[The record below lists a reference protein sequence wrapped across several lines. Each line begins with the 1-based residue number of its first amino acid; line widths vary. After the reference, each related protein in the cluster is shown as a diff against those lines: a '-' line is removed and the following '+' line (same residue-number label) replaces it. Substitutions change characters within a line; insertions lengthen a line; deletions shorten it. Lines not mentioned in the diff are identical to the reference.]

1 MLVHLADWCY
11 RRRRLVVAAWIVALL
26 GSIALAGAFGG
37 EPRQDYLQPGSESKA
52 AADTLEASFPQAA
65 GDTVQIVVHAEA
77 GLRDPEVRAKAEQI
91 FSDVA
96 DENHVTGV
104 VSPFTDG

>member
-1 MLVHLADWCY
+1 MLVRLADWCY

-77 GLRDPEVRAKAEQI
+77 GSRTPGGPREGGEDLRRRRGRATT
-91 FSDVA
+91 S
-96 DENHVTGV
+96 
-104 VSPFTDG
+104 SP